1 MLLTKVRNRDTCSVF
16 EIDEDAGLCDMER
29 ACPTF
34 FRVKHGSRETYSVYR
49 GCLIV
54 RNTVRFTHRSVR
66 MTEVYLFCKLEG
78 QESLFCVSAGS
89 DLKSIRHA
97 KRFTDLTLDG
107 GEYFYGIGQ

>member
-1 MLLTKVRNRDTCSVF
+1 
-16 EIDEDAGLCDMER
+16 
-29 ACPTF
+29 
-34 FRVKHGSRETYSVYR
+34 
-49 GCLIV
+49 
-54 RNTVRFTHRSVR
+54 

-97 KRFTDLTLDG
+97 KRFTDLILDG